1 MGAERIISI
10 TSGVSAEL
18 VALQHMAEQSG
29 AKFHAVTGI
38 NGLLALL
45 TKGDDLIAFADGLL
59 IRPDLA
65 ETALP
70 SGMAVMVQPAELG
83 CAAGFE
89 RIDGATASAGIMRI
103 PVEIFGAS
111 EAFPEDCD
119 VFSTLQRLA
128 LQAGMRAMPIPENAY
143 APGAWSLIGNEA
155 QAHAVEDGWIG
166 HDRAY
171 SLPQTLSQPMT
182 PSQSKTP
189 GKFIARLVFRACA
202 PAMMHAGSG
211 GLLAF
216 WVAAALALLA
226 LGSSWFGVAAL
237 AYGFWAL
244 GWIVGLSGQS
254 LMQFERWVSYSATGK
269 ATQFQL
275 LGWVFDAVLV
285 PIIAFTL
292 PQTVTYGLCHRLFA
306 AATLVGLVRLVPACL
321 TARVTPWLQDRLL
334 LIAGLLLF
342 SLFGILGYAVPVL
355 TLLLLLAGLIATAKH
370 QPSISQASAK
380 HQH

>member
-10 TSGVSAEL
+10 ALGVSAEL

-70 SGMAVMVQPAELG
+70 SGMAVMVQPADHG

-166 HDRAY
+166 HNRAY
-171 SLPQTLSQPMT
+171 STPSQPQTLSQP
-182 PSQSKTP
+182 KTP

-211 GLLAF
+211 GVLAF

-226 LGSSWFGVAAL
+226 LGSAWFGVAAL
-237 AYGFWAL
+237 AYGFWAV
-244 GWIVGLSGQS
+244 GWIVGLSGQG

-269 ATQFQL
+269 APQFQL

-292 PQTVTYGLCHRLFA
+292 PLTVTYGLCHRLFA

-321 TARVTPWLQDRLL
+321 TGRVTPWLQDRLL
-334 LIAGLLLF
+334 LIAALLLF

-355 TLLLLLAGLIATAKH
+355 TILLLLTGLIATAKN
-370 QPSISQASAK
+370 
-380 HQH
+380 